1 MSRPLSASR
10 RLTPGGTLRRQC
22 DTGGLVY
29 VDCAELRMP
38 RDTTKALHRLAAHWS
53 FPAFMLSRLSRL
65 EVLSQRSDGVSR

>member
-1 MSRPLSASR
+1 
-10 RLTPGGTLRRQC
+10 
-22 DTGGLVY
+22 
-29 VDCAELRMP
+29 MP